1 MPQKQT
7 KAFSFKYSIAG
18 NIGEIPTDFL
28 KIL

>member
-7 KAFSFKYSIAG
+7 KAFSFKNSIAG
-18 NIGEIPTDFL
+18 NIGKIPTDFL